1 MRRTSSSSPP
11 APARRA
17 AFTLIEMLV
26 VVGILLLLGAMTLSV
41 VNVAMTGDRTRG
53 AARQVQSYLEGA
65 RGRAIYGGKQKGNS
79 YQCGVRFIP
88 ELPSWEP
95 AKAYPLVG
103 TKVLPAARGTGFVYE
118 LTAPAGGGTSG
129 AFEPNWA
136 AAVIPGATLT
146 DNGLT
151 WTCRADHI
159 LVTSLQYVEN
169 DPTATSIT
177 GGTIALAR
185 PDVDNNS
192 VADSTDVLR
201 IIGNPHSRYP
211 GTPGQPTKWFERAL
225 LGLIYHGQTVVLNNR
240 KYQVSLQNLT
250 ANDEELVLTTPY
262 IGTLNTGVTASD
274 VVVVSGAL
282 APTYEL
288 LLPPQPMPN
297 QEPRS
302 LGNGVVLD
310 LSLSNGLN
318 SLLVNSQRMDVMF
331 SPRGTVVGPL
341 AGTGILEFTISDRED
356 ALKQVPLPTTTTPNP
371 QSKRERMII
380 SLTPQTGKA
389 AVHPIYID
397 PTGATADPFRY
408 AETGEVAQQ

>member
-1 MRRTSSSSPP
+1 MKRSFSKSPP
-11 APARRA
+11 VPVRCA

-26 VVGILLLLGAMTLSV
+26 VIGILLLLSAMTLSV
-41 VNVAMTGDRTRG
+41 VNVATTGDRTRG

-65 RGRAIYGGKQKGNS
+65 RGRAIYGGKQKGSS

-88 ELPSWEP
+88 ELPAWERGKTY
-95 AKAYPLVG
+95 AAVG

-118 LTAPAGGGTSG
+118 LTATAPPNQAGLY
-129 AFEPNWA
+129 EPVWPITVGNT
-136 AAVIPGATLT
+136 VT
-146 DNGLT
+146 DGNLT

-185 PDVDNNS
+185 PDVNNDN
-192 VADSTDVLR
+192 VADSPDVVR

-211 GTPGQPTKWFERAL
+211 GASGQPTKWFQRYL

-240 KYQVSLQNLT
+240 KYQISLQNLT
-250 ANDEELVLTTPY
+250 PNDEELVLTTPY
-262 IGTLNTGVTASD
+262 IGTLNTGVTATD
-274 VVVVSGAL
+274 VVVVTGAL
-282 APTYEL
+282 APTCEL

-310 LSLSNGLN
+310 LSLSNGLS

-341 AGTGILEFTISDRED
+341 AGTGIVEFTISDRED
-356 ALKQVPLPTTTTPNP
+356 ALKQIPLPTTLTPNP
-371 QSKRERMII
+371 QPKRERMII

-397 PTGATADPFRY
+397 PTGANPDPFRY